1 MPEDE
6 VGSHTSS
13 VDVMCYLHFL
23 DELII
28 LFKWLSGVALV
39 IILPVTLTG
48 TGGRSWYEA
57 TTLLNIKCEPA
68 RLW

>member
-1 MPEDE
+1 
-6 VGSHTSS
+6 
-13 VDVMCYLHFL
+13 MCYLHFL

-48 TGGRSWYEA
+48 TGGRKWYEA